1 MKIENDDF
9 VMYKYSGSARNI
21 HFYAKRIIHSVNKI
35 SELIP
40 LNKIGIDAF
49 LNEPWNKIIIP
60 EMIYTMM
67 IRVLC
72 QDNIN

>member
-1 MKIENDDF
+1 MSIFFIIVIIKKFLNNAHES
-9 VMYKYSGSARNI
+9 YS
-21 HFYAKRIIHSVNKI
+21 KI

-67 IRVLC
+67 VRVLC